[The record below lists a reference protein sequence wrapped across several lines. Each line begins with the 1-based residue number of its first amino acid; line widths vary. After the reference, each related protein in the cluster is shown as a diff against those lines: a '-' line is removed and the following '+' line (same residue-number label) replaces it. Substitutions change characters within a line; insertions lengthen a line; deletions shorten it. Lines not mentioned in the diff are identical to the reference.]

1 MKIIL
6 CWKNVQN
13 GQERLFNMFLA
24 FTPKIFFTLS
34 LKIMFRY
41 LMLCWDGSQ
50 QKTDCFILCAFCLS
64 IASTFTRKSLT
75 LYVIFKSLRICWYFI
90 RIRTQRTQSE
100 KNHGQLKK
108 YGRTQRTFFMERG
121 REELLVDQCCK
132 YCHFWQ
138 VVKIAHLN
146 LMIWKI
152 IKFVKTIRHNI
163 L

>member
-1 MKIIL
+1 MSIMVKKKYWTNFYIQKILTLTLKIFYVL
-6 CWKNVQN
+6 LWWLTNEN
-13 GQERLFNMFLA
+13 RLFRIISFL
-24 FTPKIFFTLS
+24 
-34 LKIMFRY
+34 
-41 LMLCWDGSQ
+41 
-50 QKTDCFILCAFCLS
+50 FIDS
-64 IASTFTRKSLT
+64 VPFTRSSLT

-90 RIRTQRTQSE
+90 RIRTQRSQSE